1 MTKYTF
7 LVLFSIVIIATGC
20 ELADQNNDTPCGP
33 KMCTANFASITV
45 KFTDK
50 AGNPVTVKDFKSI
63 NTRTNLSVKYAGP
76 YSILGANNYTV
87 ANDSDLKEFSETGDE
102 VLVSGTHP
110 TTGQIKTATFTVSGG
125 CACHIQKTSGPN
137 EIVFD

>member
-1 MTKYTF
+1 MTKYI
-7 LVLFSIVIIATGC
+7 LLALISVIIMATGC
-20 ELADQNNDTPCGP
+20 ELSDQNNDTPCEP
-33 KMCTANFASITV
+33 KMCTLEFASITV

-50 AGNPVTVKDFKSI
+50 AGNPVAVKDFKSI

-76 YSILGANNYTV
+76 YTVLGTNTYTV
-87 ANDSDLKEFSETGDE
+87 ANDSDLKEFSDTGDE

-110 TTGQIKTATFTVSGG
+110 TTGQLKTATFNVSGG
-125 CACHIQKTSGPN
+125 CACHIRKIAGLN